1 MMKIKAIIS
10 LLLVFILSFSPV
22 MAERNEQSAYLDI
35 MLNYAANLYIDD
47 STDAYDLLMT
57 AVEDAVK
64 DNPELMY
71 QFIKTAFSSLDEYT
85 EFYTAEEYA
94 KVYQNLND
102 VFYGIGVVVQKVDN
116 DIKIISVNEGGG
128 ADDAAI
134 FAGDIIIKVDG
145 KSVSGLNLDE
155 VVSMIAGDEG
165 TLVKITVLRN
175 NKEITFNVTRKKV
188 NQATVNYAI
197 LKGDIGYLIISSFSE
212 LTPTEVKEALLKF
225 DEHNIKN
232 IILDLRYN
240 PGGHLMSVVEVAKLF
255 VPKGPIVHAVFRGSE
270 NQTFYSDN
278 LNPEYKFAVLV
289 NGDTASAAEVLASA
303 LQDSG
308 AGYLIGRT
316 TYGKGLIQD
325 VFNLKNGD
333 AFKITTGHYLTR
345 NGHDINKVGI
355 EPDEVVI
362 NHTERPDPN
371 EYTKFCYKH
380 KWKVGETGDGVLAA
394 KERLKIMGYYKGE
407 LNKYFDKS
415 LEKAVYNFQRDQGLY
430 PYGVIDFSTQA
441 TIENVF
447 IRYDIEIDDQ
457 FEMAYTYFG
466 GKLDEE

>member
-1 MMKIKAIIS
+1 MEVRNASNSKDVKHYTT
-10 LLLVFILSFSPV
+10 
-22 MAERNEQSAYLDI
+22 ERLREEFLI
-35 MLNYAANLYIDD
+35 
-47 STDAYDLLMT
+47 TDLFT
-57 AVEDAVK
+57 K
-64 DNPELMY
+64 DNVKMVYSHIDRIITAGAMPVDDVLTLEAGKELAADYFLQRREMGC
-71 QFIKTAFSSLDEYT
+71 I
-85 EFYTAEEYA
+85 
-94 KVYQNLND
+94 N
-102 VFYGIGVVVQKVDN
+102 I
-116 DIKIISVNEGGG
+116 GG
-128 ADDAAI
+128 AGVI
-134 FAGDIIIKVDG
+134 TVDG
-145 KSVSGLNLDE
+145 VEYNMNPRDG
-155 VVSMIAGDEG
+155 IYIGRG
-165 TLVKITVLRN
+165 

-240 PGGHLMSVVEVAKLF
+240 PGGHLISVVEVAKLF

-270 NQTFYSDN
+270 NQTFYSEN
-278 LNPEYKFAVLV
+278 LNPKYKFAVLV

-308 AGYLIGRT
+308 TGYLIGRT

-407 LNKYFDKS
+407 LNKFFDKS

-457 FEMAYTYFG
+457 FEMAYTYLG